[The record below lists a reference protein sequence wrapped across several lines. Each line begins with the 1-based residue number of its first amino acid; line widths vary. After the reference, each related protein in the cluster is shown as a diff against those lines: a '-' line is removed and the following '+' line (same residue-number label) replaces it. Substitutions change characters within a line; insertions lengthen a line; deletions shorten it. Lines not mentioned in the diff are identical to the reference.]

1 MTDYDKHL
9 LTSNGYSIS
18 EVLKWKDKG
27 SDLLKT
33 LRRPNKKGGY
43 MKPINMATGG
53 LMNRPIGSREE
64 NKKDEAISAYDVS
77 TPESAREGM
86 PSRLLGKDRT
96 RFEHG
101 GFHSV
106 EDVEKYLNNP
116 ENKEELSKIKEQM
129 SEENFKKFLL
139 QKSKEKFN
147 KDKPMKKKART
158 ISVAGGGLLGDIG
171 KYKRR
176 KYNKAGNVIPLD
188 PEDIPELEEADD
200 SGIVPSSEK
209 FAGGTSARDNLL
221 NKRINKL
228 EAELEIADTGQ
239 QSEIINQIKKLETM
253 KSTNIRTAALGGYM
267 DENDIAE
274 QTPLALSIGGQ
285 AALGEKYDRRKDYQ
299 AYAEGDIVEEDVE
312 IEEPLMSPPGLNPD
326 EIAMAETDMEMEAE
340 DDMENME
347 DMDGVLDTSMLSEEE
362 EQIFDEAVEMHPEL
376 EAIIPKIV
384 ATEFTE
390 DELVEGPG
398 TGTSDSIPALLSD
411 GEFVF
416 TAKAV
421 KNIGIDKL
429 RKMMKQAEEAYDA
442 GMVQQEDA
450 ATMAS
455 EEDSLLA

>member
-9 LTSNGYSIS
+9 LTSNGYSI
-18 EVLKWKDKG
+18 EQVLTWKDKG
-27 SDLLKT
+27 KDLLKT

-43 MKPINMATGG
+43 MKPVNMATGG
-53 LMNRPIGSREE
+53 LMNRPLGSKEE
-64 NKKDEAISAYDVS
+64 DKKDTGISAYDVDS
-77 TPESAREGM
+77 PMSARQGM

-106 EDVEKYLNNP
+106 EEVEKYLNNP

-158 ISVAGGGLLGDIG
+158 ISVASGGLLGDIG
-171 KYKRR
+171 KYR
-176 KYNKAGNVIPLD
+176 KGYARGDIPLD

-200 SGIVPSSEK
+200 SGIVPKSEK
-209 FAGGTSARDNLL
+209 FAGGNSARDNLIDR
-221 NKRINKL
+221 RIDKL
-228 EAELEIADTGQ
+228 EAQLKISDSTQEAN
-239 QSEIINQIKKLETM
+239 IINQIKKLETM
-253 KSTNIRTAALGGYM
+253 KSTNIRTAALGGLM

-299 AYAEGDIVEEDVE
+299 AYAEGDIVEEDIEV
-312 IEEPLMSPPGLNPD
+312 EEPLMAPTGMDFDTPVLD
-326 EIAMAETDMEMEAE
+326 EDAIAETDMEMEAE
-340 DDMENME
+340 DNME
-347 DMDGVLDTSMLSEEE
+347 DIDGVLDTSMLSEEE
-362 EQIFDEAVEMHPEL
+362 EKLLDEAVEMHPEL

-442 GMVQQEDA
+442 GMVQQQDA